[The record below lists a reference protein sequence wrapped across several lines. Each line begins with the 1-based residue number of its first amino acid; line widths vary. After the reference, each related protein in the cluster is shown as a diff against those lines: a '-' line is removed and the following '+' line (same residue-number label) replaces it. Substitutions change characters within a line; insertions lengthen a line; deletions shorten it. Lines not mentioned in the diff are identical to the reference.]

1 MRMKTTI
8 AAACAAVLAFTAHA
22 AAQEQPQMR
31 IQMPQPAIRV
41 TGMGEVR
48 AAPDQATADFA
59 VETLAG
65 NAQEAAA
72 ANAQQMDRVIT
83 ALVRAGVPR
92 ERIETRDYNV
102 FPDYDQRPVEQGGE
116 PRIRG
121 YRVMNTVSAT
131 TQDINR
137 VGTLIDAALAA
148 GANRVNGVRFSL
160 RDPQRFRAQAIQE
173 ATRRARADAEALA
186 AAMGVQLG
194 AVREA
199 STVEVGYSGPV
210 MMMARAEMAD
220 GMAQSAPTP
229 INPGEQ
235 TVRATVMIVY
245 AFSGGS
251 M

>member
-1 MRMKTTI
+1 MKMMPMI
-8 AAACAAVLAFTAHA
+8 AAVAAALAFAADA
-22 AAQEQPQMR
+22 AAQNP
-31 IQMPQPAIRV
+31 MPLPGGPPSIRV
-41 TGMGEVR
+41 QGTGEVR

-59 VETLAG
+59 VETAAT

-72 ANAQQMDRVIT
+72 ANAQAMDRVIQ

-102 FPDYDQRPVEQGGE
+102 FPDYDPRPMEQGGE

-137 VGTLIDAALAA
+137 VGAIIDAALGA
-148 GANRVNGVRFSL
+148 GANRVHGVRFSL
-160 RDPQRFRAQAIQE
+160 RDPQRFRSQAIAE

-186 AAMGVQLG
+186 SAMGVQLG
-194 AVREA
+194 MIREA
-199 STVEVGYSGPV
+199 STLEVGYGGPIP
-210 MMMARAEMAD
+210 MMAREGMAD
-220 GMAQSAPTP
+220 MAQSAPTP

-235 TVRATVMIVY
+235 VVRATVMIV
-245 AFSGGS
+245 FSFS
-251 M
+251 N

>member
-1 MRMKTTI
+1 MRITTTMI
-8 AAACAAVLAFTAHA
+8 AAAAAVLAFTDGA
-22 AAQEQPQMR
+22 AAQTPL
-31 IQMPQPAIRV
+31 PLPAPPPSIRV
-41 TGMGEVR
+41 TGTGEVR
-48 AAPDQATADFA
+48 ATPDQATADFA
-59 VETLAG
+59 VETAAG

-72 ANAQQMDRVIT
+72 ANAQAMDRVIA

-102 FPDYDQRPVEQGGE
+102 FPDYDPRPVEQGGE

-131 TQDINR
+131 TYDISK
-137 VGTLIDAALAA
+137 VGGLIDAALAA
-148 GANRVNGVRFSL
+148 GANRVHGVRFSL
-160 RDPQRFRAQAIQE
+160 RDPQRFRAQAIAE

-186 AAMGVQLG
+186 SAMGVQLG

-199 STVEVGYSGPV
+199 STAEVGYSGPV
-210 MMMARAEMAD
+210 MMMAREGMAD
-220 GMAQSAPTP
+220 MAQSAPTP

-235 TVRATVMIVY
+235 TVRASVVIVY
-245 AFSGGS
+245 SFTGA

>member
-1 MRMKTTI
+1 MKTMTTI
-8 AAACAAVLAFTAHA
+8 AAGAAVLAFAAQA
-22 AAQEQPQMR
+22 AAQAP
-31 IQMPQPAIRV
+31 IALPAPQPSIRV
-41 TGMGEVR
+41 TGTGEVR

-59 VETLAG
+59 VETTAT

-72 ANAQQMDRVIT
+72 ANAQQMDRVIA

-92 ERIETRDYNV
+92 DRIETRDYNV
-102 FPDYDQRPVEQGGE
+102 FPDYDQRPMEQGGE

-137 VGTLIDAALAA
+137 VGALIDAALAA

-173 ATRRARADAEALA
+173 ATRRARADAQALA
-186 AAMGVQLG
+186 SAMGVQLG
-194 AVREA
+194 MVREA

-210 MMMARAEMAD
+210 MMMAREGMAD
-220 GMAQSAPTP
+220 ASAQSAPTP

-245 AFSGGS
+245 AFSGS

>member
-1 MRMKTTI
+1 MRTRTTMI
-8 AAACAAVLAFTAHA
+8 AAAAAALGFAGGA
-22 AAQEQPQMR
+22 AAQTLPAHPA
-31 IQMPQPAIRV
+31 PQPSIRV
-41 TGMGEVR
+41 TGTGEVR

-59 VETLAG
+59 VETAAS

-72 ANAQQMDRVIT
+72 ANAQAMDRVIA

-102 FPDYDQRPVEQGGE
+102 FPDYDQRPMEQGGE

-131 TQDINR
+131 THDIAR
-137 VGTLIDAALAA
+137 VGALIDAALGA
-148 GANRVNGVRFSL
+148 GANRVHGVRFSL
-160 RDPQRFRAQAIQE
+160 RDPQRFRAQAIAE

-186 AAMGVQLG
+186 SAMGVQLG

-199 STVEVGYSGPV
+199 STVEVGHSGPV
-210 MMMARAEMAD
+210 MMMARAEAADMA
-220 GMAQSAPTP
+220 AQSAPTP

-235 TVRATVMIVY
+235 TVRATVVIVY
-245 AFSGGS
+245 SFTGS

>member
-8 AAACAAVLAFTAHA
+8 AAACAAVLAFTART
-22 AAQEQPQMR
+22 AAQEPPQMR
-31 IQMPQPAIRV
+31 MQTPPAIRV
-41 TGMGEVR
+41 TGTGEVR

-59 VETLAG
+59 VETTAG

-72 ANAQQMDRVIT
+72 ANAQQMERVIA

-121 YRVMNTVSAT
+121 YRVLNTVSAT

-137 VGTLIDAALAA
+137 VGGLIDAALAA

-186 AAMGVQLG
+186 GAMGVQLG

-210 MMMARAEMAD
+210 MMMAREGMAD
-220 GMAQSAPTP
+220 AVAQNAPTP

-245 AFSGGS
+245 GFTSP

>member
-1 MRMKTTI
+1 MKISTRTI
-8 AAACAAVLAFTAHA
+8 AAAAAVLAFAADA
-22 AAQEQPQMR
+22 AAQTPL
-31 IQMPQPAIRV
+31 PPPAPHPSIRV
-41 TGMGEVR
+41 TGTGEVR

-59 VETLAG
+59 VETMAG

-72 ANAQQMDRVIT
+72 ANAQAMDRVIA

-121 YRVMNTVSAT
+121 YRVINTVSAT
-131 TQDINR
+131 TNDIGR
-137 VGTLIDAALAA
+137 VGALIDAALGA

-160 RDPQRFRAQAIQE
+160 RDPARFRAQAIAE

-186 AAMGVQLG
+186 SAMGLQLG
-194 AVREA
+194 MVREA
-199 STVEVGYSGPV
+199 STLEVGYGGPV
-210 MMMARAEMAD
+210 MMMAREGMAD
-220 GMAQSAPTP
+220 MAAQSAPTP

-235 TVRATVMIVY
+235 IVRATVMIVY
-245 AFSGGS
+245 AFASS

>member
-1 MRMKTTI
+1 MTTI
-8 AAACAAVLAFTAHA
+8 AAATAALAFAADA
-22 AAQEQPQMR
+22 AAQTP
-31 IQMPQPAIRV
+31 MPLPAPAPGIRV
-41 TGMGEVR
+41 QGVGDVR

-59 VETLAG
+59 VETTAT

-72 ANAQQMDRVIT
+72 ANAQTMDRVIA

-102 FPDYDQRPVEQGGE
+102 FPDYDPRPMEQGGE

-131 TQDINR
+131 TQDIDR
-137 VGTLIDAALAA
+137 VGAIIDAALQA
-148 GANRVNGVRFSL
+148 GANRVHGVRFGL
-160 RDPQRFRAQAIQE
+160 RDPQRYRAQAI
-173 ATRRARADAEALA
+173 ADGARRARADAEALA

-194 AVREA
+194 AVRDA
-199 STVEVGYSGPV
+199 STVEVGYSGP
-210 MMMARAEMAD
+210 MLMAGREAAAD
-220 GMAQSAPTP
+220 IAQAAPTP

-235 TVRATVMIVY
+235 TVRAVVVIVY
-245 AFSGGS
+245 SFTNP